1 MHNIIIPFSDHFLNL
16 IFGIIIFGG
25 MNIFDDMQSKK
36 EICPHYCDIHH
47 IHQFDTV
54 DNSDELYREEY
65 AALDN

>member
-1 MHNIIIPFSDHFLNL
+1 MHDIIIPFSDHFLNL

-25 MNIFDDMQSKK
+25 MNIFDDMQDKR

-47 IHQFDTV
+47 ILQIDTV